1 MNVCRECLSG
11 LMCSYFCMTY
21 NGYKVEKVEEEVRIG
36 QRFLCKQTR
45 IAWNISPS
53 QIYPN

>member
-21 NGYKVEKVEEEVRIG
+21 NGYKVEKVEEEVRIAYWTTL
-36 QRFLCKQTR
+36 FMQT
-45 IAWNISPS
+45 N
-53 QIYPN
+53 PNCLEH